1 MKTETQTNN
10 LFIQSFMDN
19 NSNTFLEIGSK
30 ITEKF
35 TSVPTDFKVTFNGTC
50 WIDITKDNFIKL
62 QWDWN
67 ITEQEIQEALDKQFF
82 GKIIQF
88 NII

>member
-35 TSVPTDFKVTFNGTC
+35 TSVSTDFKV
-50 WIDITKDNFIKL
+50 
-62 QWDWN
+62 
-67 ITEQEIQEALDKQFF
+67 
-82 GKIIQF
+82 
-88 NII
+88 